1 MSRIYI
7 NGRFLTQDTTGVQRF
22 AREIVRAVDALASGD
37 GSGGR
42 RSLVLLTPPGTSPPP
57 GLRAIESRSVGRLH
71 GQAWEQ
77 LELPR
82 HTRDGV
88 SLNLCNT
95 APLAGHAT
103 VVAIHDAGVFA
114 GPQAYSRPF
123 RTWYRLLHP
132 QLGRR
137 ALRMVTVSEFSRA
150 ELSRYLGIPGDRLTV
165 IPNGGE
171 HILREPADT
180 GILSRLGLSGRYVLA
195 VSSHSAH
202 KNFAGVQAAVKHMR
216 SRDFTLVF
224 AGGTNSRIFNA
235 AGGAAGES
243 MVTGRV
249 TDAELRALYENAE
262 CFVYPSFYEGFGLPP
277 LEAMSCGAPVIASD
291 VPSLSEAVGN
301 AAFLVPPTG
310 VEKLAQGLVEMLS
323 NEERRAHFSRAGL
336 EWASRFT
343 WEKTAASTL
352 EVYTEVFNKQ
362 KAQTP

>member
-22 AREIVRAVDALASGD
+22 AREIVRAVDTLASGD
-37 GSGGR
+37 GSGGK

-114 GPQAYSRPF
+114 VPQAYSRPF

-277 LEAMSCGAPVIASD
+277 LEAMTCGCPV
-291 VPSLSEAVGN
+291 VV
-301 AAFLVPPTG
+301 
-310 VEKLAQGLVEMLS
+310 
-323 NEERRAHFSRAGL
+323 SRAASLPEVCGEAAVYCDPRNPADIGRALDQVL
-336 EWASRFT
+336 ENSELRSELRQRGVDRAAQFT
-343 WEKTAASTL
+343 WSQSGRALLGLLDGLSAA
-352 EVYTEVFNKQ
+352 
-362 KAQTP
+362 

>member
-1 MSRIYI
+1 
-7 NGRFLTQDTTGVQRF
+7 
-22 AREIVRAVDALASGD
+22 
-37 GSGGR
+37 
-42 RSLVLLTPPGTSPPP
+42 
-57 GLRAIESRSVGRLH
+57 VGRLH

-82 HTRDGV
+82 YTRDGV

-114 GPQAYSRPF
+114 VPQAYSRPF

-171 HILREPADT
+171 HILREQADT

-235 AGGAAGES
+235 AGAPARES
-243 MVTGRV
+243 RVTGRV

-277 LEAMSCGAPVIASD
+277 LEAMTCGCPV
-291 VPSLSEAVGN
+291 VV
-301 AAFLVPPTG
+301 
-310 VEKLAQGLVEMLS
+310 
-323 NEERRAHFSRAGL
+323 SRAASLPEVCGEAAVYCDPANPADIGRALDQVL
-336 EWASRFT
+336 ENSELRSELRQRGIDRAAQFT
-343 WEKTAASTL
+343 WRHSGRALLGLLDGLSAA
-352 EVYTEVFNKQ
+352 
-362 KAQTP
+362 